1 VNVWAS
7 SRGAAP
13 RTDAHGFEKLSNG
26 PAIPPDSAVSVHK
39 RAE

>member
-1 VNVWAS
+1 VWAS

-26 PAIPPDSAVSVHK
+26 PAIPPHSAATVHK
-39 RAE
+39 SAE